1 METRGRVHIARNDAE
16 DEAPRGSRVHVHTE
30 CEIGIGRGPI
40 LAEGLALLSHLHE
53 AVARAD
59 AMQRHGRLDRREA
72 PVEIERAREVAAK
85 RELEG
90 ERSR

>member
-1 METRGRVHIARNDAE
+1 
-16 DEAPRGSRVHVHTE
+16 
-30 CEIGIGRGPI
+30 
-40 LAEGLALLSHLHE
+40 
-53 AVARAD
+53 
-59 AMQRHGRLDRREA
+59 MQRHGRLDRREA